1 MLKIIA
7 ACGNGMG
14 TSMIIKLKV
23 EKICKELGLQAS
35 VEALSMGQAKGLVNS
50 SDVIICSTHL
60 TDSFDATKKAKIVG
74 VRNLL
79 DENEIRNAL
88 QSALATETSH

>member
-23 EKICKELGLQAS
+23 EKICKALNIQAN

-50 SDVIICSTHL
+50 VDIIICSTHL
-60 TDSFDATKKAKIVG
+60 TDSFDSNKKAKIVG
-74 VRNLL
+74 VKNLM
-79 DENEIRNAL
+79 DEKEIEASLGKVING
-88 QSALATETSH
+88 

>member
-23 EKICKELGLQAS
+23 EKICKALNLQAS
-35 VEALSMGQAKGLVNS
+35 VEALSMGQAKGLTNS
-50 SDVIICSTHL
+50 ADIIICSTHL
-60 TDSFDATKKAKIVG
+60 TDSFDSSKKAKIVG
-74 VRNLL
+74 VKNLM
-79 DENEIRNAL
+79 DENEIKTAL
-88 QSALATETSH
+88 EKAING